1 MIVYHG
7 TGDYSL
13 ESLVREGP
21 KLYPRPYL
29 GGKKAFSTTTDF
41 EIAALFALRRS
52 PPSILKG
59 DERGAGVVIE
69 YEIQEARKGKGWR
82 PVVCPGVLQDEKEI
96 AILKAD
102 ELDIV
107 AVWYLEGGEWV
118 RRLAVEPLKIYV
130 P

>member
-21 KLYPRPYL
+21 KLYPRAYL
-29 GGKKAFSTTTDF
+29 GWKKAFSTTTDF
-41 EIAALFALRRS
+41 KIATLFSLRRS
-52 PPSILKG
+52 PPEALR
-59 DERGAGVVIE
+59 DERRCGVVLE
-69 YEIQEARKGKGWR
+69 YEIKEAQRGKGWR
-82 PVVCPGVLQDEKEI
+82 PAVCPGVLQDEKEI
-96 AILKAD
+96 AILKVAA
-102 ELDIV
+102 LDLL

-118 RRLAVEPLKIYV
+118 RRLAGEPLRVYV

>member
-41 EIAALFALRRS
+41 EIATLFALRRS
-52 PPSILKG
+52 PPAILKG

-69 YEIQEARKGKGWR
+69 YEIEEGCKGRGWR
-82 PVVCPGVLQDEKEI
+82 PAICPGVLQDEKEI
-96 AILKAD
+96 AILKTAA
-102 ELDIV
+102 LDLL
-107 AVWYLEGGEWV
+107 AVWYLKVGEWV
-118 RRLAVEPLKIYV
+118 RRPACEPLKIYV